1 MLNKLLSGRATNER
15 GQVMVIFA
23 FAFVVIIMMMAL
35 LFDAGRGLVL
45 RRELKNASDAAAMAG
60 ANILLSLPQPGCS
73 ILSANPPGAPRAEVE
88 AAVQASVAA
97 NMPGYDPAD
106 VHIECGTALE
116 GNFVVRVQLGQESPT
131 FFGTIFNNGPIDVG
145 ATSAAI
151 NGQDAGNQ
159 YSVILLNNSNL
170 SWATGRRGCPSFLL
184 SGGPFVH
191 FDSSIYIDSACART
205 NGGALSTN
213 GNSAT
218 LELGSSGPLI
228 RITGEYAPGSLTI
241 TPPPVE
247 HAAPKPDP
255 LAPKL
260 YEPSWW
266 VPAYPAPLV
275 DNRPPGSRDTPVAFT
290 SASSLKVRET
300 SKRTIGPGASSQT
313 VMLEPGVYKG
323 GIELRNRSVALMHP
337 GVYVI
342 QGGGLKVGAQA
353 SVYSVNSTYL
363 LSQGPPANWASA
375 CIKGSCGVMIYNTGD
390 QSGSLKMD
398 AVSIG
403 AGSTFKVRAYEA
415 SVPSPESKLNDASG
429 TPFSSTDYDHM
440 LIWMSADPRATATY
454 GQGDNQ
460 QVGISIGGGGNVEMI
475 GTVYAPQAKV
485 LVGGGGGG
493 GSGSTELRLTL
504 QFIVWDLE
512 LSGNA
517 NFYFVY
523 DGNEFVVPPS
533 YGLTQ

>member
-1 MLNKLLSGRATNER
+1 MLNRLLGGRRATNER

-60 ANILLSLPQPGCS
+60 ANVVQSLTPKGCS
-73 ILSANPPGAPRAEVE
+73 LTANPPGAPRAEVVT
-88 AAVQASVAA
+88 AVQASVAA

-106 VHIECGTALE
+106 ITITCGTGIE
-116 GNFVVRVQLGQESPT
+116 GNNVVRVQLGQESPT
-131 FFGTIFNNGPIDVG
+131 FFGSIFNNGPIAVG

-159 YSVILLNNSNL
+159 YSVILLDNSNL
-170 SWATGRRGCPSFLL
+170 SWPTGRKGCPSFLL
-184 SGGPFVH
+184 SGGPTVI
-191 FDSSIYIDSACART
+191 FDSSIYIDSTCART

-218 LELGSSGPLI
+218 LTLGNNGPLI

-241 TPPPVE
+241 TPAPVE

-255 LAPKL
+255 LASKL
-260 YEPSWW
+260 YQAPWW
-266 VPAYPAPLV
+266 NPPYTAPLV
-275 DNRPPGSRDTPVAFT
+275 DNRPPGTPTFLAT
-290 SASSLKVRET
+290 NPTGLKVRQN
-300 SKRTIGPGASSQT
+300 SKLTIGPGGSNQT

-323 GIELRNRSVALMHP
+323 GIELRNSSVALLHP
-337 GVYVI
+337 GVYVL

-353 SVYSVNSTYL
+353 SVYAVNGNYL
-363 LSQGPPANWASA
+363 LSQGAPTNTWPTA
-375 CIKGSCGVMIYNTGD
+375 CVKGSCGVMIYNTGD
-390 QSGSLKMD
+390 QSGSLALGQID
-398 AVSIG
+398 VT
-403 AGSTFKVRAYEA
+403 AGSTFKVRAYDSTA
-415 SVPSPESKLNDASG
+415 
-429 TPFSSTDYDHM
+429 SSTTSILNNGTHFASTNYDHM
-440 LIWMSADPRATATY
+440 LLWQSADPQATATY
-454 GQGDNQ
+454 AQPEIRLN
-460 QVGISIGGGGNVEMI
+460 GGGQVEMI
-475 GTVYAPQAKV
+475 GTVYAPHAKV
-485 LVGGGGGG
+485 RMGGTSG
-493 GSGSTELRLTL
+493 GSGGTQLNLTL

-517 NFYFVY
+517 TFHFVY